1 MPFIHSGLFY
11 KKLFY
16 KKLGSNSGKF
26 KKPLRNLWGWDPQKF
41 KKLEAWGLVDWIEI
55 ILISVKV
62 SHGSSNEEK
71 ISWFNLKFTT
81 TMQYIYCLNSQR

>member
-1 MPFIHSGLFY
+1 MYILHSGLFY

-41 KKLEAWGLVDWIEI
+41 LETWGLRRLTWDNIDG
-55 ILISVKV
+55 VKV
-62 SHGSSNEEK
+62 TDGSSNEEK
-71 ISWFNLKFTT
+71 ISWFNLKFTKT
-81 TMQYIYCLNSQR
+81 KQYVLNSHR